1 MANAWGDLNEDADS
15 WFRSKSRCSSFEQEA
30 DLGLSAIL
38 GSDRGPRQFFEEIA
52 LAGPFFICVL
62 KNLQLRFVQRPSSV
76 QVIIVNCFKIGQKNW
91 SSICQACVFEIA
103 QKWNADRAA
112 NSPLLF
118 VQQWKREFV
127 QRNYK
132 NGIWLGRL
140 KMVLPVPSV
149 KKVQPLYD
157 IWQAEKSKAGSDKR

>member
-1 MANAWGDLNEDADS
+1 MEIQIADCV
-15 WFRSKSRCSSFEQEA
+15 FRSKCQWLSFLSSIE
-30 DLGLSAIL
+30 LLLSY
-38 GSDRGPRQFFEEIA
+38 
-52 LAGPFFICVL
+52 
-62 KNLQLRFVQRPSSV
+62 LQCPSGV
-76 QVIIVNCFKIGQKNW
+76 QVIIVNCFTIGQKNW

-112 NSPLLF
+112 NSPFLF
-118 VQQWKREFV
+118 VQQWKGEFV

-149 KKVQPLYD
+149 SKLNHPMTYGRLKKVKLGQ
-157 IWQAEKSKAGSDKR
+157 IKDKEALKINGGRRSPE